1 MAGKKT
7 KPARVVAAEVL
18 NKFDPKRNYAGPIL
32 DKLLRETDQRQRAT
46 DLVFGSI
53 RNRCAIDAVIAVFSG
68 CPLERIPAELL
79 NIIRIG
85 AYELIY
91 SPATEEYSIVSEA
104 VENVK
109 AVAGT
114 KQVGFVNALLRQIT
128 RHLTN
133 RQIPLSQAQSK
144 RTLPQT
150 SATGCEFDTC
160 FLPDHET
167 CPADYLSTVFSL
179 PKWLVSNWLDE
190 FGEELARQICFASN
204 RRPSVYLRPNR
215 LKTTA
220 EKLAEKLRQADI
232 DFQIA
237 DDREPRM
244 LKIKSPR
251 AVTQLP
257 GFASRSLIGQ
267 YSTSAQH
274 LE

>member
-160 FLPDHET
+160 FLPGLMNSAKSW
-167 CPADYLSTVFSL
+167 PGRFVLLLIAGRVF
-179 PKWLVSNWLDE
+179 
-190 FGEELARQICFASN
+190 ICG
-204 RRPSVYLRPNR
+204 P
-215 LKTTA
+215 T
-220 EKLAEKLRQADI
+220 
-232 DFQIA
+232 
-237 DDREPRM
+237 
-244 LKIKSPR
+244 
-251 AVTQLP
+251 
-257 GFASRSLIGQ
+257 G
-267 YSTSAQH
+267 
-274 LE
+274 